1 MNRIDINKNGIKI
14 ALFGSKSVIEFE
26 KDIINNLSLT
36 GNESKDRLII
46 QQCIDDNKLKSDIL
60 YDGNTVYPFEKIVK
74 QCRKL
79 QKDETLDN
87 LNENMYHFFTNAC
100 GDIAHYNIGGFK
112 AYYNNSFRSLEIE
125 LLSKDTF
132 IPNWHT
138 DLDKIFKELKIGKYF
153 KNRENINI
161 SNISLSKLKS
171 IIEECNWN
179 VVSEGNDWKLQFP
192 LDSNSKFS
200 FNIDVSNSNATS
212 VVYNLYKYGKEF
224 NADEYIESIIE
235 SRGNAKE
242 PSARLIVRNADY
254 IAHNLSKLSLDLI
267 YKCRLAAEKI
277 SKSNNDLEFEIE
289 R

>member
-1 MNRIDINKNGIKI
+1 MNHIDINKDGIKI

-26 KDIINNLSLT
+26 QDIINNLSLT

-74 QCRKL
+74 QYRKL

-87 LNENMYHFFTNAC
+87 LNDNMYHFFTNAC
-100 GDIAHYNIGGFK
+100 GDIAHYDIGGFK

-179 VVSEGNDWKLQFP
+179 VVSEGNDWKLQIP

-212 VVYNLYKYGKEF
+212 IVYNLYKYGKEF

-235 SRGNAKE
+235 SRGKSKE

-254 IAHNLSKLSLDLI
+254 IAHNLSKLSSDII

>member
-1 MNRIDINKNGIKI
+1 MNRIDINKDGIKI
-14 ALFGSKSVIEFE
+14 ALFGNKSVTEFE
-26 KDIINNLSLT
+26 QDIINNLSLT

-74 QCRKL
+74 QYRKL

-100 GDIAHYNIGGFK
+100 GDIAHYDIGGFK
-112 AYYNNSFRSLEIE
+112 AYYNNSFRSLEMK

-132 IPNWHT
+132 ISNWHT

-179 VVSEGNDWKLQFP
+179 VFSEGNDWKLQIP

-212 VVYNLYKYGKEF
+212 IVYNLYKYGKEF

-235 SRGNAKE
+235 SRGKSIE
-242 PSARLIVRNADY
+242 PSARLVVRNADY
-254 IAHNLSKLSLDLI
+254 IAHNLTKLSSDLI
-267 YKCRLAAEKI
+267 YKCRLEAERI
-277 SKSNNDLEFEIE
+277 SKSNHDLEFEIE